1 MGLVDS
7 KGITW
12 QFQGNRNQN
21 TNLNKEEDEVSLS
34 WLLETIIIFLFII
47 NNIRFKFSFC
57 VHNLKKMGFWLI
69 ILLI

>member
-34 WLLETIIIFLFII
+34 WLLETIIIFY
-47 NNIRFKFSFC
+47 
-57 VHNLKKMGFWLI
+57 
-69 ILLI
+69 LL